1 MSGLPGETNYGLP
14 EPGDLIAGKYRVER
28 LLGKGGMGA
37 VFAAQHELLQQRVAV
52 KLLLTELAGGAE
64 SVSRF
69 LNEARAAARIQN
81 ENVARVMD
89 VGTQE
94 NGLPY
99 IVMEYL
105 EGSDLSQVLEQR
117 GSVSVTDAVDYV
129 LQALEAIAQAHVL
142 GIVHRDLKPANLFL
156 ARRQDQSVMVKV
168 LDFGISKAT
177 NPLSGGSGAMT
188 STKALLG
195 SPYYMSPE
203 QLRSSKN
210 VDARADIWSIGVIL
224 YELVTGSL
232 PFVGENL
239 GELFAAILE
248 QEAPPI
254 RAKRPDVSPE
264 FDQVVLHCLQR
275 KAEHRFAN
283 VAELATAL
291 APFSPVRGAYSLQRI
306 RGTMPSQPTSG
317 TSPHAS
323 TVGAFSQSASGRMG
337 SGVFNDAASPGAST
351 GQTAPGPMVSSNPA
365 LNTNASWGNTG
376 APKAPSN
383 HAKIA
388 LVVVPAMLLGVALV
402 GAAAYQAYSWKL
414 QREATA
420 AAASASAV
428 QLEAARIAP
437 PEPVAPAPPPVP
449 MNTAAA
455 ADSGSK
461 PLAQTASP
469 STPAIKTPSTSR
481 HGTVSPPASA
491 AAPVASPP
499 ATPPKPVPFD
509 PTKDSRR

>member
-1 MSGLPGETNYGLP
+1 MSGQPSDTNYGLP

-52 KLLLTELAGGAE
+52 KLLLTEIAGGQEA
-64 SVSRF
+64 VSRF

-105 EGSDLSQVLEQR
+105 EGLDLSQVLEQR
-117 GSVSVTDAVDYV
+117 GPVSVADAADYI

-177 NPLSGGSGAMT
+177 NPLSGTSGAMT

-248 QEAPPI
+248 QDAPSI

-264 FDQVVLHCLQR
+264 FDQTVMRCLQR
-275 KAEHRFAN
+275 KPEHRFAN
-283 VAELATAL
+283 VAEVATAL
-291 APFSPVRGAYSLQRI
+291 APFSPARGAYSLQRI
-306 RGTMPSQPTSG
+306 RGTMPTQAAAPPTSG

-323 TVGAFSQSASGRMG
+323 TVGFAQSG
-337 SGVFNDAASPGAST
+337 SGVFNAPPAAVT
-351 GQTAPGPMVSSNPA
+351 GNPA
-365 LNTNASWGNTG
+365 VQTNASWGNTG
-376 APKAPSN
+376 APAIPNNHSN
-383 HAKIA
+383 LAIIAIPAAALFIA
-388 LVVVPAMLLGVALV
+388 LVGV
-402 GAAAYQAYSWKL
+402 GAYEGYSWKL
-414 QREATA
+414 QRQAIA
-420 AAASASAV
+420 AAASASA
-428 QLEAARIAP
+428 AAVVRVDSPPLPVVTPVADPGRVAP
-437 PEPVAPAPPPVP
+437 PSD
-449 MNTAAA
+449 TSAAA
-455 ADSGSK
+455 ADSGAK
-461 PLAQTASP
+461 PLANNTPANVPP
-469 STPAIKTPSTSR
+469 STPAIKN
-481 HGTVSPPASA
+481 
-491 AAPVASPP
+491 PP
-499 ATPPKPVPFD
+499 ATPHHGTSPPVAVTPPIAPPATPSKPIPFD

>member
-1 MSGLPGETNYGLP
+1 
-14 EPGDLIAGKYRVER
+14 
-28 LLGKGGMGA
+28 
-37 VFAAQHELLQQRVAV
+37 
-52 KLLLTELAGGAE
+52 
-64 SVSRF
+64 
-69 LNEARAAARIQN
+69 
-81 ENVARVMD
+81 
-89 VGTQE
+89 
-94 NGLPY
+94 
-99 IVMEYL
+99 
-105 EGSDLSQVLEQR
+105 
-117 GSVSVTDAVDYV
+117 
-129 LQALEAIAQAHVL
+129 
-142 GIVHRDLKPANLFL
+142 
-156 ARRQDQSVMVKV
+156 
-168 LDFGISKAT
+168 
-177 NPLSGGSGAMT
+177 MT

-306 RGTMPSQPTSG
+306 RGTMPTQPTSG

-337 SGVFNDAASPGAST
+337 SGVFNEAASPAAST
-351 GQTAPGPMVSSNPA
+351 GQTASGPMVSSNPG

-388 LVVVPAMLLGVALV
+388 LLVVPTMLLGVALV

-428 QLEAARIAP
+428 QLEAARISP
-437 PEPVAPAPPPVP
+437 PEPVVAPAPPVPV
-449 MNTAAA
+449 NTAAA

-461 PLAQTASP
+461 PLAQTTSPSTPPP

-491 AAPVASPP
+491 AAAVASPP

>member
-1 MSGLPGETNYGLP
+1 MSGQPSDPNYGLP

-52 KLLLTELAGGAE
+52 KLLLTEIAGGQEA
-64 SVSRF
+64 VSRF

-105 EGSDLSQVLEQR
+105 EGLDLSQVLEPR
-117 GSVSVTDAVDYV
+117 GPVSVADAADYI

-177 NPLSGGSGAMT
+177 NPLSGTSGAMT

-224 YELVTGSL
+224 YELITGTL

-248 QEAPPI
+248 QDAPSI
-254 RAKRPDVSPE
+254 RVKRPDISPE
-264 FDQVVLHCLQR
+264 FDQVVMRCLQR
-275 KAEHRFAN
+275 KPENRFAN
-283 VAELATAL
+283 VAEVATAL
-291 APFSPVRGAYSLQRI
+291 APFSPSRGAYSLQRI
-306 RGTMPSQPTSG
+306 RGTMPLQTASPTSG

-323 TVGAFSQSASGRMG
+323 TVGPAFSQSG
-337 SGVFNDAASPGAST
+337 SGVFNAPPAAITGNPG
-351 GQTAPGPMVSSNPA
+351 VS
-365 LNTNASWGNTG
+365 TNASWGNTG
-376 APKAPSN
+376 APAIPKSGTNLAIIAIP
-383 HAKIA
+383 AAALFIA
-388 LVVVPAMLLGVALV
+388 LVGV
-402 GAAAYQAYSWKL
+402 GAYQGYSWKL
-414 QREATA
+414 QRQASA
-420 AAASASAV
+420 AAASASA
-428 QLEAARIAP
+428 AAA
-437 PEPVAPAPPPVP
+437 AAHSDAPPPVIP
-449 MNTAAA
+449 PPPATLGSVPAPPDSSAAA
-455 ADSGSK
+455 ADSGTK
-461 PLAQTASP
+461 PLAQSTPVNTAP
-469 STPAIKTPSTSR
+469 STPAVKNPPATSH
-481 HGTVSPPASA
+481 HGTSPPAVA
-491 AAPVASPP
+491 ATPPTPPP
-499 ATPPKPVPFD
+499 ATPSKPVPFD